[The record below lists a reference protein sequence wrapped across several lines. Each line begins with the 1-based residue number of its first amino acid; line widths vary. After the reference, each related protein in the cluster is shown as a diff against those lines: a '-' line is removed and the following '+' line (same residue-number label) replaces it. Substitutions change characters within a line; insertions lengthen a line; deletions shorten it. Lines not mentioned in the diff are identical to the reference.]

1 MTLTAA
7 RSNGKG
13 DANQAM
19 AVRNALSQYTPLRIW
34 EQGIQV
40 DVQGGAVILSGNV
53 RSRAVKE
60 MAEQIARKI
69 KGVSAVQNQLL
80 ADTDVEIAV
89 AQALSS
95 DARTRAGF
103 PGILVGVVFGVVY
116 LKGTVS
122 SADIKNAATEIA
134 AKVAGVRRVSN
145 ELVVATPQK
154 TAAPAKP
161 SEAAAPA

>member
-1 MTLTAA
+1 MTLTTG
-7 RSNGKG
+7 SNAKG
-13 DANQAM
+13 DANLVM

-34 EQGIQV
+34 EQGVQV
-40 DVQGGAVILSGNV
+40 DVQGGTVILSGNV

-60 MAEQIARKI
+60 MAERIARGV

-80 ADTDVEIAV
+80 ADTDVEVAV
-89 AQALSS
+89 AQALSA
-95 DARTRAGF
+95 DVRTRAGF

-116 LKGTVS
+116 LKGTVA
-122 SADIKNAATEIA
+122 SADIKNAATEIV

-145 ELVVATPQK
+145 ELTVAAPQK

>member
-1 MTLTAA
+1 MTLKATG
-7 RSNGKG
+7 SNGKG
-13 DANQAM
+13 DANLAV

-40 DVQGGAVILSGNV
+40 ETRRGTVILSGNV

-60 MAEQIARKI
+60 TAELIARAV

-80 ADTDVEIAV
+80 ADTDVEVMV
-89 AQALSS
+89 AQALSA
-95 DARTRAGF
+95 DVRTWAGF

-116 LKGTVS
+116 LKGTVG

-134 AKVAGVRRVSN
+134 ARVAGVRRVSN
-145 ELVVATPQK
+145 ELIVATPQK
-154 TAAPAKP
+154 TATPAKP

>member
-1 MTLTAA
+1 MTLATG
-7 RSNGKG
+7 SNAKG
-13 DANQAM
+13 DANLAM
-19 AVRNALSQYTPLRIW
+19 AVRNALLQYTPLRIW
-34 EQGIQV
+34 GQGVQV
-40 DVQGGAVILSGNV
+40 DVQGGTVILSGNA

-60 MAEQIARKI
+60 MAERIARGV
-69 KGVSAVQNQLL
+69 KGISAVQNQLL
-80 ADTDVEIAV
+80 ADTDVEVAV
-89 AQALSS
+89 AQALSA

-134 AKVAGVRRVSN
+134 PKVAGVRRVSN
-145 ELVVATPQK
+145 ELIVTAPQK

-161 SEAAAPA
+161 SEAVAPA